1 MIGTAKGTVI
11 VFLAKLLKLKKKK
24 KGSDDLKS
32 AQEIYKRKHQQ
43 NLILQRK
50 ELDVWLTMLA
60 EFASHNL

>member
-11 VFLAKLLKLKKKK
+11 VFLAKLLKLKKK